1 MLMQSITSAGAVSAD
16 WILTTSFVVIGA
28 LITGIVWIVSRNVID
43 TLKEIQHKVNEHDL
57 RFQMQGDRNS
67 LLEREIAVI
76 KNEIARDN
84 EQLAD
89 LIITK
94 MRAIS
99 PPHNH

>member
-43 TLKEIQHKVNEHDL
+43 TLKDIQHKVNEHDL

-76 KNEIARDN
+76 KNEIMRDN
-84 EQLAD
+84 EALAD

-94 MRAIS
+94 IRAIT
-99 PPHNH
+99 PPKN

>member
-1 MLMQSITSAGAVSAD
+1 MQSITSAGAVSAD